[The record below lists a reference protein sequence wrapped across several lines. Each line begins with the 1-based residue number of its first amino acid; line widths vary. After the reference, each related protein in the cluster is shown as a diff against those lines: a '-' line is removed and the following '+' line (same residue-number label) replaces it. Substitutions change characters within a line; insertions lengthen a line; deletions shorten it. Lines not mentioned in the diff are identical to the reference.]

1 MNRDLSPLEGYI
13 NEIMHRNAVEIP
25 VANRKTLTRIRF
37 SSRVDKHTDKHI
49 ILAADKVM
57 VNKNVEKFI
66 GIAKY

>member
-1 MNRDLSPLEGYI
+1 
-13 NEIMHRNAVEIP
+13 MHRNAVEIP

-49 ILAADKVM
+49 ILAADKLM

-66 GIAKY
+66 GIAKH